1 MSYGESGI
9 KCKSKFP
16 EGYPMIRTKFSVF
29 CLSVLLAAP
38 LSPAIFAQE
47 TISTPGIETNA
58 QGTSDIGVTVR
69 VKSVTI
75 SDDATVLG
83 VVLSFDSQATN
94 SVELAGADTYLAY
107 GENQR
112 LHLRQIADNPYL
124 RISNGESLTGELVFP
139 GTIPTDIKEISLV
152 FNDGNEGG
160 DISAPGLVVTIPL
173 AAQ

>member
-1 MSYGESGI
+1 
-9 KCKSKFP
+9 
-16 EGYPMIRTKFSVF
+16 MIRTKVSAF
-29 CLSVLLAAP
+29 CLALLLAAP
-38 LSPAIFAQE
+38 LSPALVAQE
-47 TISTPGIETNA
+47 ATDAAMVDTNA
-58 QGTSDIGVTVR
+58 QGTNAVGVTAR

-83 VVLSFDSQATN
+83 VVLSFDSQETN
-94 SVELAGADTYLAY
+94 YVELAGGDTYLSY

-139 GTIPTDIKEISLV
+139 GTIPADTEEISLI
-152 FNDGNEGG
+152 FNDGNEGS
-160 DISAPGLVVTIPL
+160 DISAPGLVVNVPL